1 LAAGKIEQRA
11 IRVVF
16 ADDHTLVREGM
27 RTLLNLV
34 PDVVLVGEAKDGAEA
49 VRVVVETG
57 PDVLLLDMR
66 MPLGDGLWVVRELRK
81 LERLPATLILT
92 TFDDDA
98 AALEVVRAGAR
109 GFLLKDVTLERLV
122 AAVRTL
128 AAGGTMI
135 QPALTARAESELA
148 SKGDAIA
155 TARKAESVELTERE
169 REVLRLVASGFSNR
183 EIAQT
188 LFVAEGTVKNH
199 VSNILAKMGVRDR
212 TRAAIKAAQRGL
224 L

>member
-1 LAAGKIEQRA
+1 MIRIVLAE
-11 IRVVF
+11 
-16 ADDHTLVREGM
+16 DHTLVREGI
-27 RTLLNLV
+27 RTLLALV
-34 PDVVLVGEAKDGAEA
+34 PDLKLVGEARDGAEA
-49 VRVVVETG
+49 VRIVVETR
-57 PDVLLLDMR
+57 PDLLLLDMR
-66 MPLGDGLWVVRELRK
+66 MPLGDGIWVVRELAK
-81 LERLPATLILT
+81 LERLPPTLILT

-122 AAVRTL
+122 GAVRTL

-135 QPALTARAESELA
+135 HPALTARAESELA
-148 SKGDAIA
+148 SKGCFATTGDAI
-155 TARKAESVELTERE
+155 SIELTERE

-183 EIAQT
+183 EIAKA

-199 VSNILAKMGVRDR
+199 VSNILGKMGVRDR
-212 TRAAIKAAQRGL
+212 TRAAIKAAERGL

>member
-1 LAAGKIEQRA
+1 
-11 IRVVF
+11 
-16 ADDHTLVREGM
+16 
-27 RTLLNLV
+27 
-34 PDVVLVGEAKDGAEA
+34 
-49 VRVVVETG
+49 
-57 PDVLLLDMR
+57 